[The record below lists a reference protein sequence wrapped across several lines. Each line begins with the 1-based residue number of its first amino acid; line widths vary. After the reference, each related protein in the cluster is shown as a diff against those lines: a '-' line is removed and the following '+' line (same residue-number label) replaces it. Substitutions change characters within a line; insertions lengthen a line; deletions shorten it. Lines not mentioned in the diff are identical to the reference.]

1 MDAKNKIPYTTL
13 IQTLDLLPMAV
24 YAVEADDRKIIF
36 LNKKAVQE
44 FGEIDGEPC
53 YKHIYGLELP
63 CPFCAF
69 EKNKNKEIE
78 TAQEYEAY
86 NFKNHRRYKIS
97 QSSVLTDE
105 YGEIKLQIASEIQQP
120 TDSKEDEKYLNNIF
134 RSIADNA
141 SDMIWAKDLDS
152 KYIFA
157 NKAICDN
164 LLIAENTEEPI
175 GKTDAFF
182 AKREREKHRDNPNW
196 HTFGEMCH
204 NSDIPVLQS
213 KKPIKID
220 EYGNV
225 QGKFLFLEVSKAPLY
240 DQDGNL
246 IGTVGTARDVTKQKE
261 LEAKLKKT
269 IEFQHTTFENNAAG
283 IMIVD
288 SKRNIVSVNRQLVT
302 IFGYDDKSEIIG
314 QNARFLHAS
323 DESYKKWAPKFER
336 VKDGILLANTEY
348 AGRQK
353 NGTVIWCLFYGTKI
367 TLENGED
374 GVMWSLVDITK
385 EKKAR
390 DELMCLNEM
399 LERKVET
406 ESAKMVEHE
415 RLMMQQSRMSAMGEM
430 IGAIAHQW
438 RQPLNALGLMIQDAD
453 MSYRYGEMD
462 KTYFETFKQ
471 KSMEQISFMSK
482 TIDDFRDFFKIDK
495 ELKNFPIIV
504 KIKEVI
510 SLLKPQFASSDISIT
525 LREDC
530 DCTVFGY
537 PNEFMQVILNILNN
551 GKDAIIETKKES
563 GLITI
568 TSLCQTG
575 ACIITIEDNG
585 GGIPKK
591 AVEKIFDPYFTTK
604 APDKGTGIGLY
615 MAKTIIEKH
624 MNGKISVT
632 NGENGAIFAIE
643 LPRAKSN

>member
-1 MDAKNKIPYTTL
+1 MDENNKIDYQTL
-13 IQTLDLLPMAV
+13 TRTLDLLPMAA
-24 YAVEADDRKIIF
+24 YAVEADSRKIIF

-44 FGEIDGEPC
+44 FGEIDEEPC

-63 CPFCAF
+63 CPFCTF
-69 EKNKNKEIE
+69 EGGKNKTCNTTE
-78 TAQEYEAY
+78 EYEAY

-97 QSSVLTDE
+97 QSSILTDE
-105 YGEIKLQIASEIQQP
+105 YGEIKLQIASEILQSN
-120 TDSKEDEKYLNNIF
+120 DSKEGERYLFDIF

-141 SDMIWAKDLDS
+141 SDMIWAKDMDS

-164 LLIAENTEEPI
+164 LLIAENTDEPI
-175 GKTDAFF
+175 GKTDTFF

-213 KKPIKID
+213 KLPIRID

-225 QGKFLFLEVSKAPLY
+225 RGKFLFLEVHKAPLY
-240 DQDGNL
+240 DKEGNL

-261 LEAKLKKT
+261 LEAELKKT
-269 IEFQHTTFENNAAG
+269 IEFQKTIFENNAAG

-288 SKRNIVSVNRQLVT
+288 SKRDIVAVNKQLVT

-314 QNARFLHAS
+314 KNARFLHAT
-323 DESYKKWAPKFER
+323 DESYQKWAPKFET
-336 VKDGILLANTEY
+336 VKDGMLLANVEY
-348 AGRQK
+348 TGRQK

-367 TLENGED
+367 SLENGEN
-374 GVMWSLVDITK
+374 GVMWSLVDVTK
-385 EKKAR
+385 ERKAR
-390 DELMCLNEM
+390 EELKCLNEM
-399 LERKVET
+399 LERKIEI
-406 ESAKMVEHE
+406 ESAKMIEHE

-453 MSYRYGEMD
+453 MSYRCNEMD
-462 KTYFETFKQ
+462 TEYFASFKQ

-495 ELKNFPIIV
+495 EIKSFPVIS
-504 KIKEVI
+504 KINEVI
-510 SLLKPQFASSDISIT
+510 SLLKPQFASSDIQIT
-525 LREDC
+525 LEQNC
-530 DCTVFGY
+530 DCSVSGY

-551 GKDAIIETKKES
+551 AKDAIIQTKKEG
-563 GLITI
+563 GLIKI
-568 TSLCQTG
+568 TTRCRTN
-575 ACIITIEDNG
+575 ACVTTIEDNG
-585 GGIPKK
+585 GGIEKQ
-591 AVEKIFDPYFTTK
+591 VIEKIFDPYFTTK

-624 MNGKISVT
+624 MEGTINVT
-632 NGENGAIFAIE
+632 NTENGALFSIM
-643 LPRAKSN
+643 LPRTK